1 MEATNRHIR
10 LSRKV
15 GRWNSMNMLVG
26 LAMSF
31 AVGAC
36 SLISSASP
44 DNKSASPSDVP
55 SPTRTGAA
63 TCESDNSTAGIQASP
78 TAVAAAEA
86 PAVLVLADCVNGAIG
101 LWRLDATGR
110 WTTVGPVADGRAIAR
125 NADLI
130 TIARAGSLETRSV
143 SKPGETAGTVR
154 LTWPGSAPGAPIV
167 SVDRSPLGS
176 TALVAA
182 DAQGQ
187 TYAVA
192 SADGTVSRLE
202 GAPNW
207 SFTPLVGWIDSD
219 RVLVLTQGVD
229 NTSRLLIVNSSKRS
243 TETVGSVTDVRW
255 FALSQDRLTV
265 AISKEASVYLG
276 HVSALRAGDKP
287 TEIGKLDPHQ
297 VAWDLSLDQTGT
309 HLAMLSGTEA
319 ADGAVENIHE
329 VGYTLLASGW
339 ARTYDA
345 PVPFTKALGQIWLG

>member
-1 MEATNRHIR
+1 
-10 LSRKV
+10 
-15 GRWNSMNMLVG
+15 
-26 LAMSF
+26 
-31 AVGAC
+31 
-36 SLISSASP
+36 
-44 DNKSASPSDVP
+44 
-55 SPTRTGAA
+55 
-63 TCESDNSTAGIQASP
+63 
-78 TAVAAAEA
+78 
-86 PAVLVLADCVNGAIG
+86 VLVLADCVDGGIG
-101 LWRLDATGR
+101 LWRLGATGR

-130 TIARAGSLETRSV
+130 TIAHAGSLETRSV
-143 SKPGETAGTVR
+143 SKPAETAGAVR
-154 LTWPGSAPGAPIV
+154 LTWPGSAPAAPIV
-167 SVDRSPLGS
+167 SVDRSTLGS

-187 TYAVA
+187 TYAIA
-192 SADGTVSRLE
+192 SPDGTVTRLE

-229 NTSRLLIVNSSKRS
+229 NTSRLLIVDSSGRS

-255 FALSQDRLTV
+255 FALSQDRLTIAV
-265 AISKEASVYLG
+265 SKEASIVLG
-276 HVSALRAGDKP
+276 HVSALRAGEEP

-309 HLAMLSGTEA
+309 HLAMLSGTEV

-339 ARTYDA
+339 VRTYDA
-345 PVPFTKALGQIWLG
+345 PAPFTKALGQIWLG

>member
-1 MEATNRHIR
+1 MKATNRHIS
-10 LSRKV
+10 LSREL
-15 GRWNSMNMLVG
+15 GQWNSMNMLVG
-26 LAMSF
+26 LVAMSL

-36 SLISSASP
+36 SLTSSASP
-44 DNKSASPSDVP
+44 NNKSAAPSDVP
-55 SPTRTGAA
+55 SALRTGAA

-78 TAVAAAEA
+78 TAGAEA
-86 PAVLVLADCVNGAIG
+86 PAVLVLADCVNGGIG
-101 LWRLDATGR
+101 LWGLDATGR

-130 TIARAGSLETRSV
+130 TIAHAGSLETRSV
-143 SKPGETAGTVR
+143 SKPAGPAGTVR
-154 LTWPGSAPGAPIV
+154 LTWPGSDPGAPIV

-187 TYAVA
+187 TYAIA
-192 SADGTVSRLE
+192 SADGTVTRLE

-265 AISKEASVYLG
+265 AVSKEASIYLG
-276 HVSALRAGDKP
+276 HVSALRAGEKP
-287 TEIGKLDPHQ
+287 TEIGKLDPHEI
-297 VAWDLSLDQTGT
+297 AWDLALDQTGT

-345 PVPFTKALGQIWLG
+345 LAPFTKALGQIWLG

>member
-1 MEATNRHIR
+1 
-10 LSRKV
+10 
-15 GRWNSMNMLVG
+15 
-26 LAMSF
+26 
-31 AVGAC
+31 
-36 SLISSASP
+36 
-44 DNKSASPSDVP
+44 
-55 SPTRTGAA
+55 
-63 TCESDNSTAGIQASP
+63 
-78 TAVAAAEA
+78 
-86 PAVLVLADCVNGAIG
+86 
-101 LWRLDATGR
+101 
-110 WTTVGPVADGRAIAR
+110 
-125 NADLI
+125 
-130 TIARAGSLETRSV
+130 
-143 SKPGETAGTVR
+143 
-154 LTWPGSAPGAPIV
+154 
-167 SVDRSPLGS
+167 LGS

-192 SADGTVSRLE
+192 SSDGTVSRLE

-229 NTSRLLIVNSSKRS
+229 NTSRLLIVNSSERS

-265 AISKEASVYLG
+265 AVSKEASIYLG
-276 HVSALRAGDKP
+276 HVSALRAGEEP

-345 PVPFTKALGQIWLG
+345 PVPFTKALGQIWFG

>member
-1 MEATNRHIR
+1 MKATNRHIR
-10 LSRKV
+10 LSREV

-26 LAMSF
+26 LVAMSL

-36 SLISSASP
+36 SLTSSASP
-44 DNKSASPSDVP
+44 NNKSAAPSDVP
-55 SPTRTGAA
+55 SALRTGAA

-78 TAVAAAEA
+78 TAGAEA
-86 PAVLVLADCVNGAIG
+86 PAVLVLADCVNGGIG

-130 TIARAGSLETRSV
+130 TIAHAGSLETRSV
-143 SKPGETAGTVR
+143 SKPAGTAGTVR

-187 TYAVA
+187 TYAIAA
-192 SADGTVSRLE
+192 SDGTVSPLE

-219 RVLVLTQGVD
+219 RVLVLNQGVD
-229 NTSRLLIVNSSKRS
+229 NTSRLLIVNSSEPS
-243 TETVGSVTDVRW
+243 TETVRSVTDVRW

-265 AISKEASVYLG
+265 AVSKEASIYLG
-276 HVSALRAGDKP
+276 HVSALRVGEKP
-287 TEIGKLDPHQ
+287 TEIGKLDPHEI
-297 VAWDLSLDQTGT
+297 AWDLALDQTGT

-319 ADGAVENIHE
+319 ADGAIENIHE

-345 PVPFTKALGQIWLG
+345 LAPFTKALGQIWLG

>member
-1 MEATNRHIR
+1 MKATNRHIR
-10 LSRKV
+10 LSREV

-26 LAMSF
+26 LVAMSL

-36 SLISSASP
+36 SLTSSASP
-44 DNKSASPSDVP
+44 NNKSAAPSDVP
-55 SPTRTGAA
+55 SALRTGAA

-78 TAVAAAEA
+78 TAGAEA
-86 PAVLVLADCVNGAIG
+86 PAVLVLADCVNGGIG

-110 WTTVGPVADGRAIAR
+110 WTTVGPVDDGRAIAR

-130 TIARAGSLETRSV
+130 TIAHAGSLETRSV
-143 SKPGETAGTVR
+143 SKPAGTAGTVR

-192 SADGTVSRLE
+192 SADGTVSPLE

-229 NTSRLLIVNSSKRS
+229 NTSRLLIVNSSERS
-243 TETVGSVTDVRW
+243 TETMGSVTDVRW

-265 AISKEASVYLG
+265 AVSKEASIYLG
-276 HVSALRAGDKP
+276 HVSALRAGEKP
-287 TEIGKLDPHQ
+287 TEIGKLDPHEI
-297 VAWDLSLDQTGT
+297 AWDLALDQTGT

-329 VGYTLLASGW
+329 VSYTLLAAGW

>member
-1 MEATNRHIR
+1 MKATNRHIR
-10 LSRKV
+10 LSREV

-26 LAMSF
+26 LVAMSL

-36 SLISSASP
+36 SLTSSASP
-44 DNKSASPSDVP
+44 NNTSAAPSDVP
-55 SPTRTGAA
+55 SAIRTGAA
-63 TCESDNSTAGIQASP
+63 TCESDKSTAGIPASP
-78 TAVAAAEA
+78 TAEAEA
-86 PAVLVLADCVNGAIG
+86 PPVLVLADCVNGGIG

-110 WTTVGPVADGRAIAR
+110 WTAVGPVADGRAIAR

-130 TIARAGSLETRSV
+130 TIAHAGSLETRSV
-143 SKPGETAGTVR
+143 SKPAETAGTVR

-187 TYAVA
+187 TYAIA
-192 SADGTVSRLE
+192 SADGTVTRLE

-229 NTSRLLIVNSSKRS
+229 NTSRLLIVNSSERS

-265 AISKEASVYLG
+265 AVSKEASIYLG
-276 HVSALRAGDKP
+276 HVSALRAGEKP
-287 TEIGKLDPHQ
+287 TEIGKLDPHEI
-297 VAWDLSLDQTGT
+297 AWDLALDQTGT
-309 HLAMLSGTEA
+309 HLAMLCGTEA
-319 ADGAVENIHE
+319 ADGAVQNIHE

-345 PVPFTKALGQIWLG
+345 LAPFTKALGQIWLG